1 MPKLKFLILFIFFIQ
16 VAPNFLDMLEK
27 ELDGVS
33 DNKCIK
39 SNDKPFYIETSAQ
52 CVKRN
57 AFLSKEGD
65 DSKCCF
71 YSGKIDPLFFYK
83 KQYGEN
89 WKKIIAQSRGYDL
102 NIAEEEIRKKLSENI
117 EERNNC
123 QYVMKGSNNI
133 LLYEASLTTIDGIV
147 KYDCGEGQKIFN
159 KKEFHPTNKEEILDK
174 QLIDSFS
181 LSFTEK
187 DCLKSGTKLSDD
199 NYQICWCEKIL
210 LTSEGINKKNC
221 FPYRISTFEERL
233 KKEMI
238 IDQKYNE
245 KYENKCT
252 CSNNKS
258 KTSKGSYNSDTGEVK
273 VEINK

>member
-16 VAPNFLDMLEK
+16 VVPNFLDMLEK
-27 ELDGVS
+27 ELDGLS
-33 DNKCIK
+33 DNKCIR

-57 AFLSKEGD
+57 AFLSKEDNG
-65 DSKCCF
+65 SKCCF

-89 WKKIIAQSRGYDL
+89 WKKIIAQSKGYDL
-102 NIAEEEIRKKLSENI
+102 NISEEEIRKKLTENI

-159 KKEFHPTNKEEILDK
+159 KKEFYSISKEEIIYK
-174 QLIDSFS
+174 QVIDFFL
-181 LSFTEK
+181 LSYTEK
-187 DCLKSGTKLSDD
+187 DYLKSGIKLSDD
-199 NYQICWCEKIL
+199 NCQI
-210 LTSEGINKKNC
+210 
-221 FPYRISTFEERL
+221 
-233 KKEMI
+233 
-238 IDQKYNE
+238 
-245 KYENKCT
+245 
-252 CSNNKS
+252 
-258 KTSKGSYNSDTGEVK
+258 
-273 VEINK
+273 